1 MDHCNK
7 ELKMVKKSQSKLEN
21 SIAKMKNELNGINS
35 KLTYLKRN
43 IERFSLNREAARIY
57 YRATVIETL

>member
-1 MDHCNK
+1 
-7 ELKMVKKSQSKLEN
+7 MVKKSQSKLEN